1 MWKFAITYLVVL
13 ILLAVAWPLISGIV
27 PAWMPGDTTFL
38 FGNLRVHVLFG
49 TAFFASTFVI
59 FIMWMFQKA

>member
-13 ILLAVAWPLISGIV
+13 ILLAVAWPLIYTIV

-38 FGNLRVHVLFG
+38 YGNLRVHVLFG
-49 TAFFASTFVI
+49 TSFFISTFVI

>member
-13 ILLAVAWPLISGIV
+13 ILLAVTWPLINTIV
-27 PAWMPGDTTFL
+27 PTWMPGDTVFV
-38 FGNLRVHVLFG
+38 FDNLRVHLLFG
-49 TAFFASTFVI
+49 TSFFASTLLI

>member
-13 ILLAVAWPLISGIV
+13 ILLAVAWPLINGIV
-27 PAWMPGDTTFL
+27 PTWMPGDTTFL
-38 FGNLRVHVLFG
+38 YGNLRVHVLFG
-49 TAFFASTFVI
+49 TSFFASTLVI

>member
-13 ILLAVAWPLISGIV
+13 ILLAVGWPLINTFV
-27 PAWMPGDTTFL
+27 PSWIPGDSSFV
-38 FGNLRVHVLFG
+38 FGDLRVHLLFG
-49 TAFFASTFVI
+49 TSFIVSTLII